1 MTLRQYIVVCFVLLF
16 TGIASGQDTSFKII
30 DPEFEL
36 KMVRLNSTED
46 LGQFNDIIED
56 DEGYV
61 WFSSATGMHVFDGN
75 RTITYTGNK
84 GQFGFATDSISRPF
98 IFLNK
103 AGNHRLWIQQSG
115 NRLVQFNTQ
124 QRNIESVDD
133 FFQEEDKQILSS
145 HKSQGGP
152 LYLFWHNSKEK
163 SIALSRKG
171 DGKIIQTL
179 FTAPVENL
187 GGLFTKLMGKELWV
201 FKNGYFSRL
210 DREGKIIKNYET
222 RFQINNAVSVWAGDT
237 SFYFIDQHTYTIFK
251 WDRTSDELLPFLKIP
266 PTVKAGLS
274 GLWIEGD
281 KVYIADNLYLY
292 ILNTK
297 DRTQQDLSKDF
308 LTLIKNEAHGGLG
321 VNFLKFTK
329 RKDGTLWV
337 SNLRSV
343 LQIKEKPPLPTQ
355 FKQPIIDK
363 ALLSST
369 TSCRAL
375 AEDKDK
381 NIYASYYGGIAMKK
395 PGDNS
400 FKAVGKWHDLINE
413 AKGTYSLNVWNNH
426 LIWNNVIIDLKDN
439 SKQYVGLPH
448 NAGHCNQWIQNDTLW
463 VYIWHTPKLYC
474 YDLKRK
480 RQTETRLKT
489 QITGDGTYYSAIN
502 DIKMDERGQH
512 FWISSTFKGI
522 QLVSKSGQL
531 LKQFDQKGLH
541 TADNDIQEIEVD
553 GDQLWFGCTL
563 GLGRLNILTGA
574 VSIFKNPFINSENIM
589 QNRTIFSIL
598 PDEQG
603 NLYLGSSFGLL
614 YFDTRALQ
622 FYNLVK
628 GHPLS
633 EIEFNKMATLKASDG
648 RYYFGSTDG
657 LFSFMPDELQFV
669 QASNKIKP
677 LKLIST
683 AIFDLQKEKF
693 NYEYRHLNT
702 LQELVLQP
710 TESSLELQFSVPEY
724 SNEVYYSYRI
734 KEQSKQWT
742 APKLDNKIFL
752 YGLEPGTHTLE
763 VRASTGISEK
773 EASLYTITIIK
784 KQVWYKRAW
793 VIAVF
798 TLLFS
803 SLVFVFLRYRFN
815 QKLRRQKEL
824 ADLRTKISADLHD
837 EVGTLLSGLAMQSQI
852 LAIEANE
859 ENKEVLN
866 EISSM
871 GREAMERMRD
881 TVWAIDSR
889 KDKVENLIDRM
900 RDFAEK
906 NLPIKKMTHE
916 FVNQVED
923 AKKFIDPERRQNIY
937 LIFKEAI
944 TNIIKHSD
952 GSHVMI
958 SLSEDRGRLRLMV
971 KDNGSQKPQTR
982 SDGQGLG
989 NMKMRAQKIGGELT
1003 FGFDH
1008 GFVVELWV

>member
-1 MTLRQYIVVCFVLLF
+1 MTLRQYIVVCFALLF
-16 TGIASGQDTSFKII
+16 TGTASGQNTSFKII
-30 DPEFEL
+30 DPEYEL

-84 GQFGFATDSISRPF
+84 GPFGFDTDSTSRPY

-103 AGNHRLWIQQSG
+103 AGNHRMWVQQSG
-115 NRLVQFNTQ
+115 NRLLQINTQ
-124 QRNIESVDD
+124 HRMVERVDD
-133 FFQEEDKQILSS
+133 YFQGEDKLILSS
-145 HKSQGGP
+145 HKSRGGP
-152 LYLFWHNSKEK
+152 LYLLWHNSKEK
-163 SIALSRKG
+163 SIALSRQG
-171 DGKIIQTL
+171 DAKSIETL
-179 FTAPVENL
+179 FKAPVENL
-187 GGLFTKLMGKELWV
+187 GGLFAKLMGKELWV
-201 FKNGYFSRL
+201 FKNGYFLRL
-210 DREGKIIKNYET
+210 DQEGKIIKNYES
-222 RFQINNAVSVWAGDT
+222 RFQINNPVSVWAGDT
-237 SFYFIDQHTYTIFK
+237 SFYFIDQRTYTIFK

-274 GLWIEGD
+274 GLWVEGD

-297 DRTQQDLSKDF
+297 ERTLQDLSNDF

-343 LQIKEKPPLPTQ
+343 LQIKEKLPKPAQ

-381 NIYASYYGGIAMKK
+381 NIYASYYGGIAIKR
-395 PGDNS
+395 PGNNR
-400 FKAVGKWHDLINE
+400 FEAVGKWHDLINE
-413 AKGTYSLNVWNNH
+413 AKGTYTLNVWNNH
-426 LIWNNVIIDLKDN
+426 LVWNNVIIDLKDN
-439 SKQYVGLPH
+439 SKQYVGLPY

-463 VYIWHTPKLYC
+463 IYIWHTPKLYC

-480 RQTETRLKT
+480 RQTETGLKT
-489 QITGDGTYYSAIN
+489 QITGEGTYYSAIN
-502 DIKMDERGQH
+502 DIKIDERGQH

-522 QLVSKSGQL
+522 QLLSKSGQL

-553 GDQLWFGCTL
+553 GDHLWFGCTL
-563 GLGRLNILTGA
+563 GLGRLNTLTGA
-574 VSIFKNPFINSENIM
+574 VSIFKNPFINGENVM

-603 NLYLGSSFGLL
+603 NLYLGSSYGLL

-669 QASNKIKP
+669 QAANKIKP

-734 KEQSKQWT
+734 KEQSKLWT

-798 TLLFS
+798 SLLLS

-824 ADLRTKISADLHD
+824 AALRTKISADLHD
-837 EVGTLLSGLAMQSQI
+837 EVGSLLSGLAMQSQI
-852 LAIEANE
+852 LAIEATE
-859 ENKEVLN
+859 ANKEMLM

-889 KDKVENLIDRM
+889 KDKVENLIDKM

-906 NLPIKKMTHE
+906 NLPLKKMKHV
-916 FVNQVED
+916 FINQVGD
-923 AKKFIDPERRQNIY
+923 TKQFIDPEKRQNIY
-937 LIFKEAI
+937 LIYKEAI
-944 TNIIKHSD
+944 ANIMKHSNGD
-952 GSHVMI
+952 HVDI
-958 SLSEDRGRLRLMV
+958 TLSNEKGRLKLV
-971 KDNGSQKPQTR
+971 IKDNGEEKPATHTE
-982 SDGQGLG
+982 GQGLS
-989 NMKMRAQKIGGELT
+989 NMAMRARKIKGQLIVGYS
-1003 FGFDH
+1003 G
-1008 GFVVELWV
+1008 GFVVELVV

>member
-171 DGKIIQTL
+171 NGKSIQTL
-179 FTAPVENL
+179 FTAPIENL

-201 FKNGYFSRL
+201 FKNGYFLRL
-210 DREGKIIKNYET
+210 NQEGKIIKNYAT

-251 WDRTSDELLPFLKIP
+251 WDRTSDELLPLLKIP

-343 LQIKEKPPLPTQ
+343 LQIKEKLPLPTQ

-480 RQTETRLKT
+480 RQTETGLKT
-489 QITGDGTYYSAIN
+489 QITGEGTYYSAIN

-574 VSIFKNPFINSENIM
+574 VSIFKNPFINVENVM
-589 QNRTIFSIL
+589 QNRTIFSML

-798 TLLFS
+798 TLLLS

-937 LIFKEAI
+937 LIFKETI
-944 TNIIKHSD
+944 TNIIKHSN